1 MFKLKNTHKI
11 TYAEVEQSNPLRWRI
26 MLRKKNTLTSQ
37 SGLIKCKDFFNDVVA
52 WKQGKH
58 QFKIYSF
65 DNNITF
71 NRAGLYFVLTG
82 ISNREMFL
90 ANLDVLNDKIKKNL
104 NTKISYYTTARKSK
118 VVIHIPNPLWENTYY
133 ISAVSMMIRL
143 CNYNCIYKT
152 WEDFFHKDAPMNTAE
167 HSFNPEAQALVLTNG
182 FTIPEVAKGCWYY
195 ARFGWT
201 SQSDKPVQGVTIH
214 NNGASDWAKALR
226 ELE

>member
-11 TYAEVEQSNPLRWRI
+11 TYSEVGQPNPLRWRI
-26 MLRKKNTLTSQ
+26 MLRKKDTLHSQ

-58 QFKIYSF
+58 RFKIYLF
-65 DNNITF
+65 DNKITF
-71 NRAGLYFVLTG
+71 NRAGLYFILTG

-90 ANLDVLNDKIKKNL
+90 ANLDVLNEKIKENL

-133 ISAVSMMIRL
+133 ISVVSMMIRL
-143 CNYNCIYKT
+143 CNYNCVYKK
-152 WEDFFHKDAPMNTAE
+152 WEDFFHADAPMNTAE
-167 HSFNPEAQALVLTNG
+167 NAFNPKAKALVLTNG
-182 FTIPEVAKGCWYY
+182 FTIPKVAKGCWYY

-201 SQSDKPVQGVTIH
+201 SKSDKPVHGTTVH
-214 NNGASDWAKALR
+214 NNGASDWAMALG